1 MSRTEQLTIKGRNEY
16 ARTVAMYEE
25 LAKSADE
32 VVAEG
37 SAAMADVV
45 RGWMADDAKCAARG
59 FRCGA

>member
-1 MSRTEQLTIKGRNEY
+1 MSRTEQLIAKGRSEY
-16 ARTVAMYEE
+16 ARAVAMYEE

-37 SAAMADVV
+37 SAAMVEIV
-45 RGWMADDAKCAARG
+45 RGWMADDSKCAAKG